1 MGFQVLTK
9 LESSFPRNSHNSKL
23 FKSELT
29 CIVGNFWE
37 FLGIPRKLGVQFARA
52 DSHAVSMN
60 WNIWR
65 FYHYRIPLEFNYFPT
80 TPFQHEWMKQPYV
93 VYVFQI
99 VLKLS
104 SVHIYFI
111 CFFFRNYYMS
121 ITFWLL
127 ILWFLEGRKSKQGKY
142 MFFFPIFSLFK
153 YDTYM

>member
-1 MGFQVLTK
+1 
-9 LESSFPRNSHNSKL
+9 
-23 FKSELT
+23 
-29 CIVGNFWE
+29 
-37 FLGIPRKLGVQFARA
+37 
-52 DSHAVSMN
+52 MN

-80 TPFQHEWMKQPYV
+80 TPFEHDQVKQPYV

-111 CFFFRNYYMS
+111 FFFFRNYYMS

-142 MFFFPIFSLFK
+142 ICFFSPFFPSLNMIHICKDYLCLLFSQEWKMFMLLCAILFFLLISFCFE
-153 YDTYM
+153 YET